1 MNPRNSRPNPVY
13 SGLRKTALR
22 IGLLFLAVGLAV
34 PGWGR
39 TVSYSILYTGDI
51 NGRMTP
57 AGVHA
62 VGGLAALGDCIDRER
77 QNNPRTLLID
87 CGNFAYGSPDA
98 RRLSD
103 AALYGL
109 MDRLG
114 YDAWLPGWRDW
125 RRGTALLEKTPCAK
139 PMLAANVR
147 FRSGRGINYIPT
159 ERTVDGVRFVLIGL
173 AAPNTPLCYPS
184 GVLDDLVFEDTL
196 ASLGQLMPAVR
207 DCQPDVVVLA
217 LDSGIFHEKGGPW
230 IAQQIAR
237 NFPEI
242 DILLTSGKK
251 NARQIGALYYA
262 AAPLNGRSI
271 GKVALLYD
279 TVQREVTRVESEVL
293 VPAVDP
299 ESAEPP
305 EWFPPESWKDWK
317 AGADE
322 IVGALTQSVTN
333 TEGES
338 GESEAGWFMARA
350 VREALEA
357 DAVIFA
363 WPVGRSLSA
372 GPISRRDLA
381 EAYPEDCAWGVL
393 LLTPAEI
400 RQALDEAL
408 SHRGTDKA
416 LGCYGL
422 QWSADE
428 NSDRQITRDDGEVL
442 HPRKRYRVAVS
453 DDVMASCGGAYPV
466 MRSLAENPLTRRSSS
481 SVDNQDALVKYTHG
495 LTVGDAGN
503 E

>member
-22 IGLLFLAVGLAV
+22 IGLVLLASGLAV

-39 TVSYSILYTGDI
+39 TVSYSILYTGDV

-57 AGVHA
+57 AGAHA
-62 VGGLAALGDCIDRER
+62 VGGLTALGDCIDRER

-87 CGNFAYGSPDA
+87 CGNFAYGSPDS

-109 MDRLG
+109 MERLG
-114 YDAWLPGWRDW
+114 YDAWVPGWRDW
-125 RRGTALLEKTPCAK
+125 RRGAALLEQTPCAK

-147 FRSGRGINYIPT
+147 VRSGNGGVCAPI
-159 ERTVDGVRFVLIGL
+159 ERMVDGVRFVLIGMS
-173 AAPNTPLCYPS
+173 APNTPLCYPS

-196 ASLGQLMPAVR
+196 TSLGRLMPAVR

-217 LDSGIFHEKGGPW
+217 LDSGILHEKGGPW
-230 IAQQIAR
+230 MAQQIAR

-242 DILLTSGKK
+242 DVLLTSGKK

-262 AAPLNGRSI
+262 AAPLNGRNI
-271 GKVALLYD
+271 GKVSLLYD
-279 TVQREVTRVESEVL
+279 TVRREVSQLESEVL
-293 VPAVDP
+293 VPTSDV
-299 ESAEPP
+299 ELIEPP
-305 EWFPPESWKDWK
+305 EWFPSKFWNDWK
-317 AGADE
+317 ATGDE

-338 GESEAGWFMARA
+338 GESEAGRFMARA
-350 VREALEA
+350 VRNALEA
-357 DAVIFA
+357 DAVFFR

-372 GPISRRDLA
+372 GPISRRDLI

-422 QWSADE
+422 QWSDDE
-428 NSDRQITRDDGEVL
+428 TSDRQLTRDDGTVL

-453 DDVMASCGGAYPV
+453 EDVMASYGGAYPV
-466 MRSLAENPLTRRSSS
+466 MRSLAENPLSRRSSS
-481 SVDNQDALVKYTHG
+481 TVDNQDALIKYIHG
-495 LTVGDAGN
+495 LTGGDAGH